1 MKRLAAGAALAAA
14 IALCVASAAAS
25 GDEPKPDAGMAGK
38 ISITGAHGQHK
49 GGTNYLSECSVTSSA
64 PNTQLDCDD
73 PFPNNEPDITVD
85 PTNPNHMIASSNDYG
100 SCCDQ
105 WYTTMDGGHT
115 WQAGNM
121 SIEDASRTG
130 SDPVTIFDR
139 KHKVALHSSLNYV
152 VNDAGE
158 ACDGDV
164 VVSPSKDGGITWEKP
179 AVVYGGKG
187 CDSSK
192 EQIFNDKEWITADND
207 PLSKHY
213 GRVYLTWTRYLSKSG
228 NTLESP
234 IYAAYSDDGGKK
246 WSKAKEISGSS
257 QTLCTYQADGP
268 AGQCDENQFSVP
280 TVGPGGT
287 VYVAFQN
294 DQNQALWEPG
304 EQFDDQY
311 LVVKSTDG
319 GVHWSAPTFVVG
331 LEDGSRDYPINVD
344 GRQTLS
350 GNQVRVDSAG
360 NIVADPSSGKLY
372 LVFADNRAG
381 VHDSD
386 NPVTNVNV
394 YLMTST
400 NAGQSW
406 TGPTLV
412 DPSSSDQSFPWVDV
426 NPTNGTVGVLYN
438 DRSTT
443 NPDLYNAALSERA
456 AGASTFTKTIVS
468 TAPSNPVDS
477 LFFQARDP
485 SCPACAVFYGDYI
498 KLAYGSDGKANM
510 AWTDM
515 RQFVS
520 DPDFGDGFA
529 QFIDFGRK

>member
-1 MKRLAAGAALAAA
+1 
-14 IALCVASAAAS
+14 
-25 GDEPKPDAGMAGK
+25 
-38 ISITGAHGQHK
+38 
-49 GGTNYLSECSVTSSA
+49 
-64 PNTQLDCDD
+64 
-73 PFPNNEPDITVD
+73 
-85 PTNPNHMIASSNDYG
+85 
-100 SCCDQ
+100 
-105 WYTTMDGGHT
+105 
-115 WQAGNM
+115 
-121 SIEDASRTG
+121 
-130 SDPVTIFDR
+130 
-139 KHKVALHSSLNYV
+139 
-152 VNDAGE
+152 
-158 ACDGDV
+158 
-164 VVSPSKDGGITWEKP
+164 
-179 AVVYGGKG
+179 
-187 CDSSK
+187 
-192 EQIFNDKEWITADND
+192 
-207 PLSKHY
+207 
-213 GRVYLTWTRYLSKSG
+213 
-228 NTLESP
+228 
-234 IYAAYSDDGGKK
+234 
-246 WSKAKEISGSS
+246 
-257 QTLCTYQADGP
+257 
-268 AGQCDENQFSVP
+268 VP
-280 TVGPGGT
+280 TVGPNGA

-304 EQFDDQY
+304 EEFDNQY
-311 LVVKSTDG
+311 LVVSSTDG
-319 GVHWSAPTFVVG
+319 GAHWSAPSFVVG

-350 GNQVRVDSAG
+350 GYQVRVDSAG
-360 NIVADPSSGKLY
+360 NIVADPSNGKLY

-386 NPVTNVNV
+386 NPVTDVNV

-400 NAGQSW
+400 NGGQSW

-456 AGASTFTKTIVS
+456 AGASVFTKTTVS

-477 LFFQARDP
+477 LFFQAED
-485 SCPACAVFYGDYI
+485 PACPECATFYGDYI
-498 KLAYGSDGKANM
+498 RLAYGSDGKANM